1 MNKEVTIIPHNDTI
15 PLVIE
20 SIQKSNN
27 SIIENNI
34 KPLQELIENNYKELN
49 DTVYYYYYLF
59 RWVIM

>member
-27 SIIENNI
+27 SVIKNNI
-34 KPLQELIENNYKELN
+34 KPLQELIENDYKELN
-49 DTVYYYYYLF
+49 DTV
-59 RWVIM
+59 